1 MEARVTVN
9 KIKWLKND
17 KDVILEK
24 LRLESLA
31 SKHVIGSH
39 NKNRLVKALATGRR
53 LDLVDRTL
61 LSSRIHKDH
70 ASRLSKRY
78 ISRWEKLQTKAI
90 ADWKKVKGI
99 TNIKKPSD
107 ADIAAKHF
115 RFLTI
120 VDSVC
125 PLSSSEAITLVKKL
139 KAEIQTTVT
148 SCSGVW
154 CLGVIEIEIV
164 ELDLMRKIKVA
175 DKTTETESRKLDV
188 CDVLSKDFSK
198 SLFADETALFLIH
211 SHCLVTANT
220 SAQLETFEAK
230 TRTVKRWKRASRQ
243 VEIKKLSESF
253 AGKPK
258 SVERNLIDIAQYIT
272 KGGNDWFGGKAY
284 LRYKVG
290 FENYSED
297 VTDEAMWEAINWRR
311 NKLLQQEHKT
321 DGLTDLLSL
330 TNQQILE
337 LAILIDKM
345 MGLNRTRTG
354 YLVSAGR

>member
-24 LRLESLA
+24 MRLESLA

-39 NKNRLVKALATGRR
+39 NKNRLTKALAAGRR

-61 LSSRIHKDH
+61 LSSKIHKDH
-70 ASRLSKRY
+70 AYRLSKRY
-78 ISRWEKLQTKAI
+78 ISRWEKLQAKAI

-99 TNIKKPSD
+99 TKNKKPSD
-107 ADIAAKHF
+107 AEIAAQHI
-115 RFLTI
+115 RFLTV
-120 VDSVC
+120 VDSAC

-139 KAEIQTTVT
+139 KADLQKIVT
-148 SCSGVW
+148 SCPGVW
-154 CLGVIEIEIV
+154 CLGVIEVEVVEI
-164 ELDLMRKIKVA
+164 DLMRKIKIA

-198 SLFADETALFLIH
+198 TLFADETALFLIH
-211 SHCLVTANT
+211 THCLVTANT
-220 SAQLETFEAK
+220 SVQLETFETKA
-230 TRTVKRWKRASRQ
+230 RAVKRWKKASRQ

-258 SVERNLIDIAQYIT
+258 SVERNLSDIASYIT

-297 VTDEAMWEAINWRR
+297 ITDEAMWEAMNWRR
-311 NKLLQQEHKT
+311 NKLLQQEHKAE
-321 DGLTDLLSL
+321 GLIDILSL

-345 MGLNRTRTG
+345 MGLNRNRTG

>member
-1 MEARVTVN
+1 MEARVTAK
-9 KIKWLKND
+9 KIKWLKED
-17 KDVILEK
+17 KDVVLEK
-24 LRLESLA
+24 MRLESLS

-61 LSSRIHKDH
+61 LSSKIHKDH

-78 ISRWEKLQTKAI
+78 ISRWEKLQAKAI
-90 ADWKKVKGI
+90 ADWKKIKYV
-99 TNIKKPSD
+99 TNSKKPSD
-107 ADIAAKHF
+107 ADIAAKHI
-115 RFLTI
+115 RFLTV

-125 PLSSSEAITLVKKL
+125 PVSSSEAITLVKKL
-139 KAEIQTTVT
+139 KADLQANVT
-148 SCSGVW
+148 SSSGVW
-154 CLGVIEIEIV
+154 CLGVIEV
-164 ELDLMRKIKVA
+164 EVVDLDLMRKIKVA
-175 DKTTETESRKLDV
+175 DKTTETETRKLDV
-188 CDVLSKDFSK
+188 CDVLSKDLSK

-220 SAQLETFEAK
+220 PGQLSTFETKIRA
-230 TRTVKRWKRASRQ
+230 VKRWKRAPRQ

-258 SVERNLIDIAQYIT
+258 SVERNLIDIAQYVT

-290 FENYSED
+290 FENYSQD
-297 VTDEAMWEAINWRR
+297 LTDQAMWEAINWRR
-311 NKLLQQEHKT
+311 NKLLQQEHKSE
-321 DGLTDLLSL
+321 GLTDLLSL

-337 LAILIDKM
+337 LAILIDKV

>member
-1 MEARVTVN
+1 MTAN
-9 KIKWLKND
+9 KIKWLKKD

-39 NKNRLVKALATGRR
+39 NKNRLTKALAAGLR

-61 LSSRIHKDH
+61 LSSKIHKDH
-70 ASRLSKRY
+70 SSRLTRRY
-78 ISRWEKLQTKAI
+78 LSRWEKLQAKAI
-90 ADWKKVKGI
+90 TDWKKVKGI
-99 TNIKKPSD
+99 TKSKKPSD
-107 ADIAAKHF
+107 AEIAAQHF
-115 RFLTI
+115 RFLTV

-139 KAEIQTTVT
+139 KADLQTIVT
-148 SCSGVW
+148 SCPGVW
-154 CLGVIEIEIV
+154 CLGVIEVEVVEI
-164 ELDLMRKIKVA
+164 DLMRKIKVT

-188 CDVLSKDFSK
+188 CDVLSKDLSK
-198 SLFADETALFLIH
+198 TLFADETALFLIH
-211 SHCLVTANT
+211 SHCLVAAHT
-220 SAQLETFEAK
+220 SAQLESFEKK
-230 TRTVKRWKRASRQ
+230 TRAVKRWKRASRQ

-258 SVERNLIDIAQYIT
+258 SVERNLSDIASYIT

-297 VTDEAMWEAINWRR
+297 VTDEAMWEAMNWRR
-311 NKLLQQEHKT
+311 NKLLQQEHKAE
-321 DGLTDLLSL
+321 GLIDILSL

>member
-1 MEARVTVN
+1 MEAKVTAN
-9 KIKWLKND
+9 KIKWLKKD
-17 KDVILEK
+17 KDIILER

-31 SKHVIGSH
+31 SKHLIGAR
-39 NKNRLVKALATGRR
+39 NENRLVKALAAGRR

-61 LSSRIHKDH
+61 LSRKIHEVH

-78 ISRWEKLQTKAI
+78 ISRWEKLRAKAI
-90 ADWKKVKGI
+90 ADWKKLRVI
-99 TNIKKPSD
+99 TKSKKPSD
-107 ADIAAKHF
+107 AEIAAQHF
-115 RFLTI
+115 RFITV

-125 PLSSSEAITLVKKL
+125 SVSSSEAITLVKKL
-139 KAEIQTTVT
+139 KADLQAIVK
-148 SCSGVW
+148 SCPGVW
-154 CLGVIEIEIV
+154 CLGVIEVEVVEI
-164 ELDLMRKIKVA
+164 DLMKKIKVA

-188 CDVLSKDFSK
+188 CDVLSKDLSK

-230 TRTVKRWKRASRQ
+230 TRTVKHWKRASRQ

-253 AGKPK
+253 AEKPK

-297 VTDEAMWEAINWRR
+297 VTDEAIWEAINWRR
-311 NKLLQQEHKT
+311 NKLLQQEHKAE
-321 DGLTDLLSL
+321 GLTDLLSL
-330 TNQQILE
+330 TNHQILE

>member
-1 MEARVTVN
+1 MTLT
-9 KIKWLKND
+9 KINWLKKD
-17 KDVILEK
+17 KEVVLEK

-39 NKNRLVKALATGRR
+39 NKNRLAKALAAGRR

-61 LSSRIHKDH
+61 LSRKIHKDH

-78 ISRWEKLQTKAI
+78 ISRWDKLQAKAI
-90 ADWKKVKGI
+90 VDWEKVKGI
-99 TNIKKPSD
+99 TKSKKPSD
-107 ADIAAKHF
+107 ADIAAQHF
-115 RFLTI
+115 RFLTV

-125 PLSSSEAITLVKKL
+125 PLSSSDAITLVKKL
-139 KAEIQTTVT
+139 KAGIQKIVT
-148 SCSGVW
+148 SCPGVW
-154 CLGVIEIEIV
+154 CLGVIEVEVVEI
-164 ELDLMRKIKVA
+164 DLMRKIKVA

-188 CDVLSKDFSK
+188 CDVLSKDLSK
-198 SLFADETALFLIH
+198 TLFADETALFLIH
-211 SHCLVTANT
+211 SHCLVTAHT
-220 SAQLETFEAK
+220 SAQLEAFEAK

-258 SVERNLIDIAQYIT
+258 RVERNLSDIANYIT

-297 VTDEAMWEAINWRR
+297 VTDQAMWEAINWRR
-311 NKLLQQEHKT
+311 NKLLQLEHKAE
-321 DGLTDLLSL
+321 GLTDVLSM
-330 TNQQILE
+330 TNEQILE